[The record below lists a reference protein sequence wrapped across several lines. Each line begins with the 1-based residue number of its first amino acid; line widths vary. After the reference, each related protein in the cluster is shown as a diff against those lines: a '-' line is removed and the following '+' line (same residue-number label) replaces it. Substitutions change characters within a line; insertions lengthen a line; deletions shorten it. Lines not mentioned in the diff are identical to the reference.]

1 MNVETFLKWK
11 ILPRLMMLVSTIMSW
26 RCAEWFMALDE
37 PTASQSAFVSVV
49 MGVMTGVF
57 GIWMGH
63 EHKGDNNVTST
74 DRSAQID
81 VLKEDAR
88 GNWFQSS
95 WRPLIGW
102 ISGLSLGINYMVA
115 PICAGFGIT
124 IPQADMSVMMP
135 LMFGMLGI
143 GGMRSYDKMK
153 KTDTKK

>member
-1 MNVETFLKWK
+1 LIQALIGPVTGLLDKFVEDKDQKAKLAHEIAT
-11 ILPRLMMLVSTIMSW
+11 MSE
-26 RCAEWFMALDE
+26 RHAQELAL
-37 PTASQSAFVSVV
+37 
-49 MGVMTGVF
+49 
-57 GIWMGH
+57 
-63 EHKGDNNVTST
+63 
-74 DRSAQID
+74 AQIE
-81 VLKEDAR
+81 VLKADAQ

-143 GGMRSYDKMK
+143 GGMRSFDKAK

>member
-1 MNVETFLKWK
+1 MIASL
-11 ILPRLMMLVSTIMSW
+11 LPVASKLLGKFIEDKDTKNKLAHEIATM
-26 RCAEWFMALDE
+26 AEKHGQELAL
-37 PTASQSAFVSVV
+37 
-49 MGVMTGVF
+49 
-57 GIWMGH
+57 
-63 EHKGDNNVTST
+63 
-74 DRSAQID
+74 AQIE
-81 VLKEDAR
+81 VLKEDAK

>member
-1 MNVETFLKWK
+1 MIASLLPVASKLLGKFIEDKDTKNKLAHEIATMAEKHAQALAMEQIK
-11 ILPRLMMLVSTIMSW
+11 INIEE
-26 RCAEWFMALDE
+26 A
-37 PTASQSAFVSVV
+37 
-49 MGVMTGVF
+49 
-57 GIWMGH
+57 
-63 EHKGDNNVTST
+63 K
-74 DRSAQID
+74 
-81 VLKEDAR
+81 

-102 ISGLSLGINYMVA
+102 ICGLSLAINYMVA